1 MKTKKITERIKGFFK
16 TNISFKIFSLIFAFV
31 MWFIVMSSLNPSET
45 KTYSVTLTVNGAE
58 DLAESDLVCLNL
70 EELQS
75 QVVRVKIKATRPD
88 LNSLDNNK
96 DKLTAMID
104 LGRLTSYAE
113 EDLSKGFNVS
123 VIPNLSVYSS
133 SYEIVGYSPSGLTAE
148 LDRLVE
154 FTVPIRVSVL
164 NETEAG
170 YIHGDLVPSVSTVT
184 VKGPETLADTV
195 AYASL
200 EVDLSGL
207 TYDTAA
213 SVMPVL
219 YDEDG
224 KAVDTNLFTVDSG
237 SIDVAVEIMKEGEV
251 RVEAPQFTGS
261 AASGY
266 SVTDVIVEPEI
277 LKVLGKENA
286 QTGTI
291 TLPSVNIN
299 GAAETIERIFNV
311 EELLAEKGLE
321 AASDEFKNVKVQIVI
336 EQEDPAVVVI
346 PGSAISITGLG
357 EGLELGEALSGV
369 SIEVYGNK
377 DTIAA
382 ADITGRIDLS
392 GLSEGMHTVEVEPV
406 LPGGT
411 SLVDSVY
418 IEVELVSTEVTEE
431 ETTEETTEEPET
443 EEIIT
448 EEPSFE
454 EESVLGE

>member
-1 MKTKKITERIKGFFK
+1 
-16 TNISFKIFSLIFAFV
+16 
-31 MWFIVMSSLNPSET
+31 MSSLNPSET
-45 KTYSVTLTVNGAE
+45 KTYSVALTVNGSE

-70 EELQS
+70 EELES

-104 LGRLTSYAE
+104 LGRLTAYSDD
-113 EDLSKGFNVS
+113 DLSKGFNVS
-123 VIPNLSVYSS
+123 VIPNLSVYSNA
-133 SYEIVGYSPSGLTAE
+133 YEIVGYSPSGLTAE

-154 FTVPIRVSVL
+154 FTVPVRVSVL

-170 YIHGDLVPSVSTVT
+170 YVHGDLVPSVSTVT
-184 VKGPETLADTV
+184 VKGPETLKDTV
-195 AYASL
+195 SYVSL
-200 EVDLSGL
+200 AVDLSGL
-207 TYDTAA
+207 NYDTTAT
-213 SVMPVL
+213 VMPVL

-224 KAVDTNLFTVDSG
+224 KIADSRLFTVYGG
-237 SIDVAVEIMKEGEV
+237 SIDVAVEVMKQGEI

-261 AASGY
+261 TASGY

-277 LKVLGKENA
+277 LRVLGKETA
-286 QTGTI
+286 QTGVI
-291 TLPSVNIN
+291 ELPSINIS
-299 GAAETIERIFNV
+299 GADETVERIFNV
-311 EELLAEKGLE
+311 EELLAEEGLE
-321 AASDEFKNVKVQIVI
+321 AASDEFKNVKVQIII

-357 EGLELGEALSGV
+357 EGLELGEALNGV

-377 DTIAA
+377 DTIAS
-382 ADITGRIDLS
+382 ADITGMIDLS

-406 LPGGT
+406 LPAGT

-418 IEVELVSTEVTEE
+418 IEVELISTAEEE
-431 ETTEETTEEPET
+431 ETTEETTAEPET

-448 EEPSFE
+448 EEPSSE
-454 EESVLGE
+454 EESLLGE

>member
-1 MKTKKITERIKGFFK
+1 
-16 TNISFKIFSLIFAFV
+16 
-31 MWFIVMSSLNPSET
+31 MSSLNPSET
-45 KTYSVTLTVNGAE
+45 KTYSVTLTVNGTE

-88 LNSLDNNK
+88 LNSLDTNK

-104 LGRLTSYAE
+104 LGRLVSFAE
-113 EDLSKGFNVS
+113 DDLSKGFNVS

-154 FTVPIRVSVL
+154 FTVPVRVSVL

-170 YIHGDLVPSVSTVT
+170 YTRGELVPSVSTVT
-184 VKGPETLADTV
+184 VKGPETLKDTV
-195 AYASL
+195 SYASL
-200 EVDLSGL
+200 AVDLSGL
-207 TYDTAA
+207 TFDTSAA
-213 SVMPVL
+213 VMPIL

-224 KAVDTNLFTVDSG
+224 KAVDSSLFTVYGG
-237 SIDVAVEIMKEGEV
+237 SIDVAVEVMKEGEI
-251 RVEAPQFTGS
+251 RVEAPRFTGS
-261 AASGY
+261 TASGY
-266 SVTDVIVEPEI
+266 SVTDVIVEPEV
-277 LKVLGKENA
+277 LKVLGKETN
-286 QTGTI
+286 QTGVI
-291 TLPSVNIN
+291 ELPSININ
-299 GAAETIERIFNV
+299 GADETVERTFNV

-321 AASDEFKNVKVQIVI
+321 AASDEFKNVKVQIII

-357 EGLELGEALSGV
+357 ESLELGEALSGV

-392 GLSEGMHTVEVEPV
+392 GLSEGIHTVEVEPV
-406 LPGGT
+406 LPAGT

-431 ETTEETTEEPET
+431 ETTEETTAEPET

-448 EEPSFE
+448 EEPSSE